1 MDNKNFFEDSSDLNE
16 KSKKQMK
23 NFVDY
28 IKTINS
34 ELAES
39 LKTNLFIRRMR
50 SKLHDIN
57 QQNSLNM
64 FFDKNEKE
72 SINKLFVTLDSK
84 FIEEINKW
92 KNNFPSTFEDF
103 KKSKKEKIHDLKRMF
118 DLYERTI
125 LKDNYYM
132 IRNSYVK
139 DQYQLLYF
147 QMIKLI
153 EEDLYIIENDC
164 FSSWMKD
171 LTISFKEKFHKI
183 EQEITNYYK
192 MQNNSIEIRRMN
204 ILDRIL
210 YFFQNFFTPF
220 FIIAESL
227 SLWSRE
233 MCFDDVVGSFYQSI
247 KQELDE
253 IIKLSKDKFKEF
265 TKNLKD
271 HLIKL
276 KETLNKITIFHQI
289 LNNYER
295 INMESIKE
303 TPRELIKKALKDL
316 EEEDK
321 IKDIFEKVI
330 DYQK

>member
-1 MDNKNFFEDSSDLNE
+1 
-16 KSKKQMK
+16 
-23 NFVDY
+23 
-28 IKTINS
+28 
-34 ELAES
+34 
-39 LKTNLFIRRMR
+39 
-50 SKLHDIN
+50 
-57 QQNSLNM
+57 
-64 FFDKNEKE
+64 
-72 SINKLFVTLDSK
+72 
-84 FIEEINKW
+84 
-92 KNNFPSTFEDF
+92 
-103 KKSKKEKIHDLKRMF
+103 MF
-118 DLYERTI
+118 DLNERTI
-125 LKDNYYM
+125 LKENYYW

-183 EQEITNYYK
+183 ELEITNYYK
-192 MQNNSIEIRRMN
+192 MQN
-204 ILDRIL
+204 ILFDRIL
-210 YFFQNFFTPF
+210 YFFQNLFSPF
-220 FIIAESL
+220 SIITEYL
-227 SLWSRE
+227 SFWSRE